1 MTADERIAQLEVRIG
16 ELEDFVL
23 EEKDKRE
30 ELACELEKIRASSSD
45 KLTICGIIVAV
56 AIGLIQ
62 IVIGLLSLLK

>member
-30 ELACELEKIRASSSD
+30 ELARELEKIRASSSD